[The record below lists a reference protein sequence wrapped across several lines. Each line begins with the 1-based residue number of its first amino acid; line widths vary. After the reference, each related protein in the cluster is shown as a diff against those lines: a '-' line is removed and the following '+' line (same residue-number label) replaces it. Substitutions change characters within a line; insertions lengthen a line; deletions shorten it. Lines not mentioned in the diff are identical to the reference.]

1 MEKYIPE
8 HVDPYRLADQGI
20 SLDQNKV
27 KISDLARLKALALPD
42 DTQILVNL
50 TFGVDEQGIT
60 FLRGNVATTLKLQCQ
75 RCMEPFNY
83 EIISDFALG
92 IVSTIDESNDLP
104 EQYEPALVNEGML
117 PLRELIEDEI
127 LLNLPI

>member
-27 KISDLARLKALALPD
+27 KISDLARLKALAL
-42 DTQILVNL
+42 L
-50 TFGVDEQGIT
+50 
-60 FLRGNVATTLKLQCQ
+60 
-75 RCMEPFNY
+75 
-83 EIISDFALG
+83 
-92 IVSTIDESNDLP
+92 
-104 EQYEPALVNEGML
+104 NEDML

-127 LLNLPI
+127 LLNLPIIPRHTPEECKVKLPYTDSSWEENKSETSPFHVLASLKGRKDKRQ